1 MQVVGLDTDY
11 SNLKLAYGPA
21 STRPRLRLLPASAA
35 PRAHVATR
43 LEGTSR
49 VGTAGIAVQ
58 VNGEEW
64 IAGVRPTR
72 ISGWQRAL
80 HADYALSDSYGAL
93 LLAALS
99 LLGVDRVD
107 RLVTGLPVSQ
117 AMDAERREGLR
128 TRIVGRHAT
137 GRGIVEV
144 ADVRVIA
151 QPVGTF
157 IDVLMHAGDDIVD
170 VIGDGTVLVID
181 VGFFSVDW
189 AVLVNGDL
197 RRTATGTSLEAM
209 SVLIEAAAGLVGT
222 DCGGKPPTAAIERSL
237 EDGERRRQG
246 QHRCLLR
253 GEDHRRERRVVASGL
268 PIGQGLR
275 GELWT
280 ANRLRAVVLSAVAC
294 HQQATVER
302 AMGAQRAACHQLA
315 DEVHEH
321 GCQLLR
327 RNGIE
332 QVTDLLR
339 AGDLVHAEQ
348 CGGVIATA
356 LLLQAHLKIQ
366 KRGAL
371 HENHR
376 ERAQATIA
384 HHVALVVAASACV
397 GQVVQCLADL
407 RHQRRRP

>member
-1 MQVVGLDTDY
+1 MQVVGLDIGY
-11 SNLKLAYGPA
+11 SNLKLAYGPV
-21 STRPRLRLLPASAA
+21 STRPQLRVLPALAA
-35 PRAHVATR
+35 PRAHVATQ

-49 VGTAGIAVQ
+49 ESAAGIAVQ

-80 HADYALSDSYGAL
+80 HADYARSDSYGAL

-117 AMDAERREGLR
+117 AMDAERREALR
-128 TRIVGRHAT
+128 ARIIGRHAT

-237 EDGERRRQG
+237 AEGRHSLLYRGERVPLSPFLEQAARQTG
-246 QHRCLLR
+246 QVALEALR
-253 GEDHRRERRVVASGL
+253 QDLRREHTEVDLILLTG
-268 PIGQGLR
+268 GG
-275 GELWT
+275 
-280 ANRLRAVVLSAVAC
+280 SALF
-294 HQQATVER
+294 EP
-302 AMGAQRAACHQLA
+302 
-315 DEVHEH
+315 
-321 GCQLLR
+321 
-327 RNGIE
+327 
-332 QVTDLLR
+332 
-339 AGDLVHAEQ
+339 LV
-348 CGGVIATA
+348 
-356 LLLQAHLKIQ
+356 
-366 KRGAL
+366 
-371 HENHR
+371 R
-376 ERAQATIA
+376 ERFSSIPLRVPTD
-384 HHVALVVAASACV
+384 SV
-397 GQVVQCLADL
+397 GANA
-407 RHQRRRP
+407 RGYFYYGAR